1 MTTTITRPL
10 TVAAAA
16 AAMLILTS
24 GQGHAQ
30 QGPTTGTAPQQAARP
45 GASNAA
51 GGAAVATGT
60 VQKVDAAGRMLGL
73 AHGPIPAIGWPAMT
87 MDFPVAPGV
96 DITGLA
102 PGRQVEFTLAPRPG
116 ASGGYVVTRVVPRG

>member
-16 AAMLILTS
+16 AALLILTA

-30 QGPTTGTAPQQAARP
+30 QGPTAGTAPQQAARP
-45 GASNAA
+45 GPSSAQ
-51 GGAAVATGT
+51 GAAVATGT
-60 VQKVDAAGRMLGL
+60 VQKVDAAGRTLSL

-116 ASGGYVVTRVVPRG
+116 ASGGYVVTRVVPKG